1 MKFTLLQSTYFH
13 FETLNFLPESPTFKF
28 VNLLKLG
35 MLNTLC
41 PSGLVPLALVFN
53 FNSSTLLLFLKVQQ
67 FRFENLAI
75 YSCSFKKN
83 TQKISHPVKF
93 VLLLK
98 NRVLFNRILFF
109 LSICKQTF
117 CKLYG
122 FITWEFLELR
132 MRNFPGIIFIWKQT
146 YREIFKSALVYL
158 YVFWH
163 NFLNSRGYES

>member
-1 MKFTLLQSTYFH
+1 MQIRKFFKKMKFTLLESTYFH
-13 FETLNFLPESPTFKF
+13 FKTLNFLPESSTFKF

-41 PSGLVPLALVFN
+41 PSDLVSLALVFN

-75 YSCSFKKN
+75 CSCSFKKN
-83 TQKISHPVKF
+83 RQKISHPVKF

-98 NRVLFNRILFF
+98 SRVLFNRILFF

-122 FITWEFLELR
+122 FIT
-132 MRNFPGIIFIWKQT
+132 
-146 YREIFKSALVYL
+146 
-158 YVFWH
+158 
-163 NFLNSRGYES
+163 